1 MKAKDKA
8 WQLYS
13 NYFDIVE
20 GGEQLGQLAVVHL
33 KAVNAALYCVDE
45 AISNA
50 PSDIM
55 QDFEG
60 TGEYYSV
67 KAYYM
72 HVKNELLK
80 LNKHEAKGNVQPNN
94 WWTKV
99 ATAQVPRYGW

>member
-20 GGEQLGQLAVVHL
+20 GGEQYGQLALVHI
-33 KAVNAALYCVDE
+33 KAVNAALHAVDE
-45 AISNA
+45 ALTYA
-50 PSDIM
+50 PDDIVN
-55 QDFEG
+55 DFEG

-72 HVKNELLK
+72 HVKSELLK
-80 LNKHEAKGNVQPNN
+80 LTKYEAKGDAKPNE
-94 WWTKV
+94 
-99 ATAQVPRYGW
+99 

>member
-20 GGEQLGQLAVVHL
+20 NDKQEGNLVDAHM

-45 AISNA
+45 ALVNA
-50 PSDIM
+50 PTDIVN
-55 QDFEG
+55 DFDG

-67 KAYYM
+67 KAYYH
-72 HVKNELLK
+72 HVKNELLRLK
-80 LNKHEAKGNVQPNN
+80 FTHDAKAAKSIEQ
-94 WWTKV
+94 
-99 ATAQVPRYGW
+99 

>member
-1 MKAKDKA
+1 MKAKEKA

-20 GGEQLGQLAVVHL
+20 NGQQEGNLVDAHI

-45 AISNA
+45 ALVNA
-50 PSDIM
+50 PTDIVI
-55 QDFEG
+55 DFDG

-80 LNKHEAKGNVQPNN
+80 LSTHDAKRTESVKQ
-94 WWTKV
+94 
-99 ATAQVPRYGW
+99 

>member
-20 GGEQLGQLAVVHL
+20 GGEQYGQLALVHI
-33 KAVNAALYCVDE
+33 KAVNAALHSVDE
-45 AISNA
+45 ALTYA
-50 PSDIM
+50 PDDIVN
-55 QDFEG
+55 DFEG

-72 HVKNELLK
+72 HVKSELLK
-80 LNKHEAKGNVQPNN
+80 LNKYEAKGDAKPDQ
-94 WWTKV
+94 
-99 ATAQVPRYGW
+99 

>member
-1 MKAKDKA
+1 MKAKEKA

-20 GGEQLGQLAVVHL
+20 GGEQLGELAVVHL

-45 AISNA
+45 AITNA
-50 PSDIM
+50 PDEIM

-80 LNKHEAKGNVQPNN
+80 LTKYEAKRNDVPN
-94 WWTKV
+94 
-99 ATAQVPRYGW
+99 Q

>member
-1 MKAKDKA
+1 MKAKEKA

-50 PSDIM
+50 PDDIVN
-55 QDFEG
+55 DFEG

-80 LNKHEAKGNVQPNN
+80 LNKYEAKGDAKPDQ
-94 WWTKV
+94 
-99 ATAQVPRYGW
+99 

>member
-20 GGEQLGQLAVVHL
+20 GEAQEGQLGAVHY
-33 KAVNAALYCVDE
+33 KAINCALYCVDE
-45 AISNA
+45 AITNA
-50 PSDIM
+50 PTDIM

-67 KAYYM
+67 KAYYH
-72 HVKNELLK
+72 HVKNEILK
-80 LNKHEAKGNVQPNN
+80 LNSKRNESNTNI
-94 WWTKV
+94 
-99 ATAQVPRYGW
+99 

>member
-20 GGEQLGQLAVVHL
+20 GGEQYGQLALVHT
-33 KAVNAALYCVDE
+33 KAVNAALHAVDE
-45 AISNA
+45 ALTYA
-50 PSDIM
+50 PDDIVN
-55 QDFEG
+55 DFEG

-72 HVKNELLK
+72 HVKSELLK
-80 LNKHEAKGNVQPNN
+80 LNKYEAKGDAKLDQ
-94 WWTKV
+94 
-99 ATAQVPRYGW
+99 